1 MVISS
6 PHLQR
11 VATAQLGQ
19 GKGMVLLMREEDLLP
34 LQAGGPAQWQLT
46 PLNMIFDG
54 TSQTVDFQLNSL
66 LNRPGQERRT
76 YRFQAELTE
85 DTSELDN
92 SDPDNLQRLKGL
104 GSDFVKRIQK
114 QVNLQQLYGQLQ
126 PPSRP
131 RFLSLTSIKRLWF

>member
-66 LNRPGQERRT
+66 LNRPGQERRY
-76 YRFQAELTE
+76 YRFQTELTE

-92 SDPDNLQRLKGL
+92 SDPDNLQRLKAWDVIL
-104 GSDFVKRIQK
+104 SNASKNKWIFSNSMVSYNLRASQGSSASHP
-114 QVNLQQLYGQLQ
+114 Y
-126 PPSRP
+126 
-131 RFLSLTSIKRLWF
+131 